1 MCALPSEGRSGAGF
15 RFRRQEI
22 VEATGLSRKLVQPV
36 VVFVLW
42 AGAAAAQNFRG
53 QIGVEIEAAGE
64 GSRSRAFVDLG
75 RVFRPW
81 TLPDGATAAPVDA
94 NGWPTADA
102 QTVFFDVRPIPA
114 WAPPIDD
121 PARFQPDWS
130 GTYHLSFSGQATL
143 SGYDTSGV
151 SVENQVYDPAAN
163 ITTADVIV
171 KLGAGVLSMTFT
183 NTKRTATSAA
193 HTGITNLRLIRPG
206 YAAGSTQV
214 YTNEFL
220 DSLAPFSTIRFMS
233 FTATNDSDPA
243 YPAVTN
249 WSDRH
254 VMTDATQQSYGAK
267 HGAAWEYAILLAN
280 QTGKDIWINIPASAT
295 DDYVRQLA
303 TLLHA
308 RLNPALK
315 IYIEHSNEVW
325 NSLFGQNAY
334 NQAATQAEVQKG
346 GSPLDRDGM
355 GNLNTLVARRHA
367 KRLVE
372 IGNIFKGVY
381 GDGAINDSVRVVYA
395 WWTIFP
401 DQYEAVLNWVKQTY
415 GPPSQFFY
423 ALAQTHYFSD
433 SQATS
438 NAITAGVLAAMRAD
452 SDNGIGNTD
461 ALHAVAQTFGL
472 QHVVYEGGPDS
483 GGGSATNVGNRI
495 LANRDP
501 GMRDLIEHDMRDNWF
516 GRGGDL
522 YMYFTLSGAYNR
534 YGCWGLTEDIVSLNT
549 VKFQAVQ
556 DLVGEPPTP
565 IINSGAVLNSASGA
579 AIIAPGSFVSIYGQ
593 NFTSLAYG
601 WDWTIPD
608 GKTLPTMVAGARV
621 RINNQDAYVSYAS
634 PTQLDVLAPPGVF
647 AGTATVDVITGN
659 GTVSAAATMLPISPA
674 FFTYSLAGYLYL
686 AAVYGDANELVYVA
700 PAGALDGFKSR
711 PAKSG
716 DNLELFAEGLGPTA
730 MPYPAGQVLAQPY
743 PVADLSQVQVT
754 VDNLPAVVQFAG
766 MTFAGVFQVN
776 IQVPQLTRGGD
787 LPVVLTVDGQ
797 STPAN
802 ALLNF
807 QR

>member
-1 MCALPSEGRSGAGF
+1 
-15 RFRRQEI
+15 
-22 VEATGLSRKLVQPV
+22 LSRKLVQPV
-36 VVFVLW
+36 AIFVLC

-81 TLPDGATAAPVDA
+81 TLPDSATAAPVDA

-121 PARFQPDWS
+121 PATFQPDWS
-130 GTYHLSFSGQATL
+130 GAYHLSFSGQANL
-143 SGYDTSGV
+143 SGYDASGI
-151 SVENQVYDPAAN
+151 SVENQVYDPVAN
-163 ITTADVIV
+163 TTTADVV
-171 KLGAGVLSMTFT
+171 VNLGAGVLSMTFT

-233 FTATNDSDPA
+233 FTAANDSDPA

-254 VMTDATQQSYGAK
+254 VMTDATQQSYGAR
-267 HGAAWEYAILLAN
+267 HGAAWEYVALLAN

-303 TLLHA
+303 TLLNA

-315 IYIEHSNEVW
+315 MYIEHSNEVW
-325 NSLFGQNAY
+325 NPLFGQNAY
-334 NQAATQAEVQKG
+334 NLAATQAEIKKG
-346 GSPLDRDGM
+346 GSALNRDGADD
-355 GNLNTLVARRHA
+355 LNTLAARRHA

-372 IGNIFKGVY
+372 IGSIFKSVC
-381 GDGAINDSVRVVYA
+381 GDGAMNDRVRVVYA

-401 DQYEAVLNWVKQTY
+401 DQYTAVLNWVKQTY

-423 ALAQTHYFSD
+423 ALAQTHYFND
-433 SQATS
+433 SHAAS
-438 NAITAGVLAAMRAD
+438 NASTTGVLAAMRAD
-452 SDNGIGNTD
+452 SDNGIANTD
-461 ALHAVAQTFGL
+461 ALHAVAQDFGL
-472 QHVVYEGGPDS
+472 KHVVYEGGPDN
-483 GGGSATNVGNRI
+483 GGGSTTNVANRI

-501 GMRDLIEHDMRDNWF
+501 GMKDLIEHDMRDNWF

-522 YMYFTLSGAYNR
+522 YMYFALSGAYSR
-534 YGCWGLTEDIVSLNT
+534 YGCWGLTEDIETLNT

-556 DLVGEPPTP
+556 DLVGEPAAPT
-565 IINSGAVLNSASGA
+565 INPGGVLNSASGA

-593 NFTSLAYG
+593 NFTSLAYD
-601 WDWTIPD
+601 WDWAIPD

-621 RINNQDAYVSYAS
+621 RINNKDAYVSYAS
-634 PTQLDVLAPPGVF
+634 PTQLNVLAPPGVF

-659 GTVSAAATMLPISPA
+659 GTVSAAATMLPISPG
-674 FFTYSLAGYLYL
+674 FFTFSLANYLYL
-686 AAVYGDANELVYVA
+686 AAVYSNSNELLYVA
-700 PAGALDGFKSR
+700 PAGALSGVKSR

-716 DNLELFAEGLGPTA
+716 DKLELFAEGLGPTA
-730 MPYPAGQVLAQPY
+730 MPYPAGQVLTQPY

-754 VDNLPAVVQFAG
+754 VDGLPAVVQFAG
-766 MTFAGVFQVN
+766 MTFAGVYQVN
-776 IQVPQLTRGGD
+776 IQVPQLTRVGD
-787 LPVVLTVDGQ
+787 LPVVLTVEGQ

-802 ALLNF
+802 VMLSF
-807 QR
+807 QK

>member
-1 MCALPSEGRSGAGF
+1 M
-15 RFRRQEI
+15 
-22 VEATGLSRKLVQPV
+22 ATLSRKLISPLAI
-36 VVFVLW
+36 FVLC
-42 AGAAAAQNFRG
+42 AGAAAQNFRG
-53 QIGVEIEAAGE
+53 QIGVEIEEAGE

-81 TLPDGATAAPVDA
+81 TLPDGATAAPIDA
-94 NGWPTADA
+94 DGWPTADA

-130 GTYHLSFSGQATL
+130 GTYHLSFSGQANL
-143 SGYDTSGV
+143 SGYDASGV
-151 SVENQVYDPAAN
+151 SIKNQVYNSAAN
-163 ITTADVIV
+163 RTSADVIV

-183 NTKRTATSAA
+183 NTKPTATSAV

-206 YAAGSTQV
+206 YAGDSTQV

-220 DSLAPFSTIRFMS
+220 DSLAPFSTIRFMG
-233 FTATNDSDPA
+233 FTETNNSDPA

-254 VMTDATQQSYGAK
+254 LITDATQQSYGAK
-267 HGAAWEYAILLAN
+267 HGAAWEYVALLAN
-280 QTGKDIWINIPASAT
+280 QTGKDIWINIRASAT

-303 TLLHA
+303 TLLHV

-325 NSLFGQNAY
+325 NPLFGQNAY
-334 NQAATQAEVQKG
+334 NLAATQAEIKKG
-346 GSPLDRDGM
+346 GSALNRDGA
-355 GNLNTLVARRHA
+355 NDLNTLAARRHA

-372 IGNIFKGVY
+372 IVNIFKGVY
-381 GDGAINDSVRVVYA
+381 GDEAINDSVRVVYA

-401 DQYEAVLNWVKQTY
+401 DQYTAVLNWVKETY

-423 ALAQTHYFSD
+423 ALAQTHYFND
-433 SQATS
+433 SHAAN
-438 NAITAGVLAAMRAD
+438 NASTAGVLAAMRAD
-452 SDNGIGNTD
+452 SDNGIANTD
-461 ALHAVAQTFGL
+461 ALHAVAQGFGL
-472 QHVVYEGGPDS
+472 KHVVYEGGPDN
-483 GGGSATNVGNRI
+483 GGGSTTNVGSRI

-501 GMRDLIEHDMRDNWF
+501 GMRDLIEHDVRDNWF

-522 YMYFTLSGAYNR
+522 YMYFALSGAYSR
-534 YGCWGLTEDIVSLNT
+534 YGCWGLAEDIMSLNT

-556 DLVGEPPTP
+556 DMVGPPPTP
-565 IINSGAVLNSASGA
+565 IINPGAVLNSASGA

-601 WDWTIPD
+601 WDWAIPD
-608 GKTLPTMVAGARV
+608 GKTLPSMVAGARV
-621 RINNQDAYVSYAS
+621 HINNQDAYVSYAS
-634 PTQLDVLAPPGVF
+634 PTQLNVLAPPGTF

-674 FFTYSLAGYLYL
+674 FFTFSYNSYLYL
-686 AAVYGDANELVYVA
+686 VSVFGDSSEPVYVA
-700 PAGALDGFKSR
+700 ADGALVGVKS
-711 PAKSG
+711 PPEKSG
-716 DNLELFAEGLGPTA
+716 DRLQLFAEGLGATA
-730 MPYPAGQVLAQPY
+730 MPYPVGQVLTQPY
-743 PVADLSQVQVT
+743 PLADLSQVQVT

-776 IQVPQLTRGGD
+776 IQVPQLARGGD

-802 ALLNF
+802 VFMNF
-807 QR
+807 QK